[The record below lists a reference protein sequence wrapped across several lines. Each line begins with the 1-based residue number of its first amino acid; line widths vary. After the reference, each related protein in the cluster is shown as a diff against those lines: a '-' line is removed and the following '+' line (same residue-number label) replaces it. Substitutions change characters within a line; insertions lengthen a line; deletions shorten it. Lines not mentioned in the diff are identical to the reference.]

1 MGLHWKRG
9 MVQDTNHYIL
19 DIVYLLKYEQE
30 GKVNVGLVMQILTNY
45 NWLSLNTK
53 IPIQVQL

>member
-53 IPIQVQL
+53 IPI